1 LKCGNVCVEPEVSDL
16 STDLNAG
23 CSAAIWPDLCVCVC
37 DVDRLAG
44 VTAEQDRL
52 SQHTQ
57 NTHQRK
63 THQMPS
69 LDDRLVKL

>member
-1 LKCGNVCVEPEVSDL
+1 
-16 STDLNAG
+16 
-23 CSAAIWPDLCVCVC
+23 VC